1 MPFEYTYIH
10 SPASPRSMFHGM
22 RTLMGV
28 SSSSRYLQQSF
39 HSTGVSR
46 RISSGAFVEM
56 LRIRVMLP
64 RTTQYIYMQLLARMG
79 FALPLFLI
87 GAPCCSPTVSC
98 YRTSPGSPRS
108 AARTERRN
116 FLTTLLPLLVDE
128 LSCQGNKKA
137 SLGRRLLVLFESIG
151 C

>member
-1 MPFEYTYIH
+1 MPFEYLYIH
-10 SPASPRSMFHGM
+10 SPASPRSTFHGM
-22 RTLMGV
+22 RTSVGV
-28 SSSSRYLQQSF
+28 FSSSRSLQQSF

-64 RTTQYIYMQLLARMG
+64 RTTQYIYAAACKDEFCFAVLSYQSTMLL
-79 FALPLFLI
+79 
-87 GAPCCSPTVSC
+87 SY

-108 AARTERRN
+108 AARTERRI

-137 SLGRRLLVLFESIG
+137 SLGRCLLALFESIG

>member
-1 MPFEYTYIH
+1 MPFEYLYIH
-10 SPASPRSMFHGM
+10 SPASPRFIFYGM
-22 RTLMGV
+22 RTLVGV
-28 SSSSRYLQQSF
+28 SSSSSF
-39 HSTGVSR
+39 HSTTSVFH

-64 RTTQYIYMQLLARMG
+64 WTTQYIYAAACKDEFCFAVLSYQSTMLL
-79 FALPLFLI
+79 
-87 GAPCCSPTVSC
+87 SC

-108 AARTERRN
+108 AARTERRI

-137 SLGRRLLVLFESIG
+137 SLGRCLLALFESIG

>member
-1 MPFEYTYIH
+1 MPFEYLYIH
-10 SPASPRSMFHGM
+10 SPASPHFTFHGM
-22 RTLMGV
+22 HTLVGV
-28 SSSSRYLQQSF
+28 SSSSRSLQQFF
-39 HSTGVSR
+39 HSTVSR

-56 LRIRVMLP
+56 LRIRVILP
-64 RTTQYIYMQLLARMG
+64 RTTQYIYAAACKDEFCFAVLSYQSTMLL
-79 FALPLFLI
+79 
-87 GAPCCSPTVSC
+87 SC

-108 AARTERRN
+108 AARTERRI

-137 SLGRRLLVLFESIG
+137 SLGRCLLALFESIG